1 MASYTRAQVQD
12 MLPVKDM
19 VETFNRKR
27 GTKSKFFDA
36 VPNADGNNL
45 AYQFS
50 RLADGR
56 QDVLPTGNATL
67 EGIRDTWLEFVK
79 TGTLPGLKPSNGDNG
94 SGQSQQQ
101 PPTGT
106 QQRRAAEAAQSS
118 EVPPV
123 TPNIFES
130 AVRALDAVRKDEVEP
145 PADADGAYNLLW
157 DNLDQV
163 VRQARASGIVS
174 SALGR
179 LAKENTDLFNGII
192 TMLPGEVQTAIMD
205 ALEARALDVV
215 NASLKT
221 TVEDIFHISKGPR
234 HAERYFQ
241 RWAEQSKQA
250 LEYATRNES
259 WDYVPTPEQVSEA
272 NKDTAVA
279 AFRSLVRGLDVEVK
293 SSKQPTSGAEER
305 KPILFE
311 TVVTRLSPEQLA
323 AVAGQWGS
331 MTPDQQHAFVA
342 DLDREAAEAG
352 KPTEETPSS
361 TGTVTTSEAAPAAEA
376 TEEDKPQGRG
386 RNRPANA
393 QS

>member
-67 EGIRDTWLEFVK
+67 EGIRDTWLEFAK
-79 TGTLPGLKPSNGDNG
+79 TGTLPGMKPDTAGNGNG
-94 SGQSQQQ
+94 NSQGGQQ
-101 PPTGT
+101 PTGT
-106 QQRRAAEAAQSS
+106 QVRRQQEAA

-192 TMLPGEVQTAIMD
+192 TMLPGEVQSAIMD

-221 TVEDIFHISKGPR
+221 TVEDIFHISKGR
-234 HAERYFQ
+234 QHANAYFRDWQ
-241 RWAEQSKQA
+241 KSIDGAMTY
-250 LEYATRNES
+250 LTRAES
-259 WDYVPTPEQVSEA
+259 WDYVPTPEQVVEA
-272 NKDTAVA
+272 RKDA
-279 AFRSLVRGLDVEVK
+279 AAAALKALVIGLNNEVK
-293 SSKQPTSGAEER
+293 SSLQTTTTSEEM

-331 MTPDQQHAFVA
+331 MTPAQQHAFVA
-342 DLDREAAEAG
+342 DLDREAKEEG
-352 KPTEETPSS
+352 EKPSE
-361 TGTVTTSEAAPAAEA
+361 TVTTSEAAPAAEPEA
-376 TEEDKPQGRG
+376 PAEEEKPQGRG
-386 RNRPANA
+386 RNRPNA

>member
-56 QDVLPTGNATL
+56 QDVLPTGSATL

-79 TGTLPGLKPSNGDNG
+79 TGTLPGLKPTNGNTGGGDDKKDNG
-94 SGQSQQQ
+94 GQQ
-101 PPTGT
+101 PTGT
-106 QQRRAAEAAQSS
+106 QQRRAAEAA

-130 AVRALDAVRKDEVEP
+130 AVRALDAVRKDEVAP
-145 PADADGAYNLLW
+145 PANADEAYNLLW
-157 DNLDQV
+157 DNLDPI
-163 VRQARASGIVS
+163 VRQARASGVIS

-192 TMLPGEVQTAIMD
+192 TILPEEVRSAILD

-221 TVEDIFHISKGPR
+221 TVEDVFHISKGAR

-241 RWAEQSKQA
+241 RWDDQSKQA
-250 LEYATRNES
+250 LEYATRNEE
-259 WDYVPTPEQVSEA
+259 WNYVPTPEQVNDA

-279 AFRSLVRGLDVEVK
+279 AFRSLVRGLDTEVK
-293 SSKQPTSGAEER
+293 ASKQTTTTSEEM

-331 MTPDQQHAFVA
+331 MTPAQQHAFVS
-342 DLDREAAEAG
+342 DLDREAAAAEQ
-352 KPTEETPSS
+352 PTTEPPAET
-361 TGTVTTSEAAPAAEA
+361 VATSEVAPAAE
-376 TEEDKPQGRG
+376 EETPAEEEKPQGRG
-386 RNRPANA
+386 NRR

>member
-19 VETFNRKR
+19 METFNRKR

-67 EGIRDTWLEFVK
+67 EGIRDTWLEFAK
-79 TGTLPGLKPSNGDNG
+79 TGTLPGMSQSGKPSNGDNG
-94 SGQSQQQ
+94 NGKDSGGQQ
-101 PPTGT
+101 PTGT
-106 QQRRAAEAAQSS
+106 QQRRAAEAA
-118 EVPPV
+118 EVPPI

-130 AVRALDAVRKDEVEP
+130 ALRALDAVRKDEVAP
-145 PADADGAYNLLW
+145 PANAEEAYNLLW
-157 DNLDQV
+157 DNLDPI
-163 VRQARASGIVS
+163 VRQARASGVIS

-192 TMLPGEVQTAIMD
+192 TILPEDVRSAILD

-221 TVEDIFHISKGPR
+221 TVEDVFHISKGAR
-234 HAERYFQ
+234 HAEPYFQ
-241 RWAEQSKQA
+241 RWDEQSKKA
-250 LEYATRNES
+250 LEYATRNEE
-259 WDYVPTPEQVSEA
+259 WDYVPSPEQVSEA

-279 AFRSLVRGLDVEVK
+279 AFRSLVRGLDTEVK
-293 SSKQPTSGAEER
+293 ASKQTTTTSEEM

-331 MTPDQQHAFVA
+331 MTPAQQHAFVA
-342 DLDREAAEAG
+342 DLDREAAASEQ
-352 KPTEETPSS
+352 PTAVPPAET
-361 TGTVTTSEAAPAAEA
+361 VVTSEAAPAAE
-376 TEEDKPQGRG
+376 EETPAEEEKPQGRG
-386 RNRPANA
+386 NRR